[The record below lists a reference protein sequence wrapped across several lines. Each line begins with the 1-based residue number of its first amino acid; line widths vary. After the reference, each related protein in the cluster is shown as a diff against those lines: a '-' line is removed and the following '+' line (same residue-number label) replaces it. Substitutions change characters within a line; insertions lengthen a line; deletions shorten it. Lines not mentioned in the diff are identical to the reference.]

1 MPEFGRCDDPSCN
14 EEAVRLFDCAHHCM
28 KMVCLQHLI
37 DHDRLFENNRRQL
50 EIVQVEVKRL
60 YSIYSS
66 LIDEDKIR
74 YEYEQKLNDYKKLV
88 NEVNILLENNSNN
101 IEQLRVI
108 IEKLKHSINEKHKQP
123 SESLTIVKVEPIDEA
138 ASPTMNTEKDES
150 LFIGFD
156 RLQNLIIDTD
166 YHKRKAMEHTDA
178 SKTTTNIDY
187 EDHNINAIIHVH
199 RIPGFC
205 PLRTNGAYGL
215 NQKHHFHRLC
225 RKKRFT
231 DLSNHMR
238 QYHGLLTPIANIIA
252 RAVESKIP
260 TTKRLIPNDLQ
271 VTDPRRSFF
280 CPLRIDCQNSYYLSA
295 ASLRTHLIDVHRM
308 NPSIADIKVKEIKK
322 LNKNQEVS
330 KIQRT
335 IFQIN
340 KDMESTS
347 NGLKQSDISNN
358 QKISDDEWHEYE

>member
-1 MPEFGRCDDPSCN
+1 MPEFGRCDDPSYN
-14 EEAVRLFDCAHHCM
+14 AEAVRLFDCAHHCM

-37 DHDRLFENNRRQL
+37 DHDRLLENNRRQL
-50 EIVQVEVKRL
+50 DIVQVEFKRL

-108 IEKLKHSINEKHKQP
+108 IEKLKQSINE
-123 SESLTIVKVEPIDEA
+123 
-138 ASPTMNTEKDES
+138 
-150 LFIGFD
+150 
-156 RLQNLIIDTD
+156 
-166 YHKRKAMEHTDA
+166 
-178 SKTTTNIDY
+178 NI
-187 EDHNINAIIHVH
+187 NNQNAIIHIH
-199 RIPGFC
+199 RIAGFC
-205 PLRTNGAYGL
+205 PLWTNGTNGL
-215 NQKHHFHRLC
+215 NQKHHSHRLC
-225 RKKRFT
+225 RKKRFI
-231 DLSNHMR
+231 DLSNHMH

-252 RAVESKIP
+252 RTVESKIP
-260 TTKRLIPNDLQ
+260 DEKRLISNDLQ

-280 CPLRIDCQNSYYLSA
+280 CPLRIDYQSSYYLSA
-295 ASLRTHLIDVHRM
+295 VSLRTHLIDVHRM
-308 NPSIADIKVKEIKK
+308 NPSIADIKVKTIKK

-330 KIQRT
+330 KIQST

-347 NGLKQSDISNN
+347 NGLNQSEYQNFDLPI
-358 QKISDDEWHEYE
+358 KICEQSGGRNECAD